1 MNRYQRWFGLTLVVV
16 FIPLLMVG
24 AFNYYI
30 DSLWNFSHANR
41 YNRIQISFDERQ
53 QKTNRV
59 SWGQNDY
66 NTLILGSSRT
76 TYMNQNDLIG
86 YRAYNYALSIM
97 LLEEYFDYVRYARMK
112 NGHDFDYIVIGLDFF
127 VTNKNIKLQN
137 DFHPPSYYINKS
149 NEFAYR
155 YKTLL
160 SLDLL
165 DYSLKNF
172 KASQRG
178 IPQTF
183 DYDRS
188 NIKTL
193 NRVNSAV
200 QQEQISAN
208 LVRYKNDIYANYEY
222 RDVKPIL
229 HSLKADNPNTT
240 FIVFT
245 TPTAR
250 PLWDLMVAQGLM
262 PYYEQWLKDSV
273 EAFGQIYNFDYPNSI
288 TNNLDNYYDASHV
301 YPEIE
306 TLIAHKIINCPDNRI
321 PADFGILLTREN
333 IAECLEDIRKTT
345 NNQHI

>member
-1 MNRYQRWFGLTLVVV
+1 MNRYQRWFGITLVVV
-16 FIPLLMVG
+16 LVPLLLVG
-24 AFNYYI
+24 GFNYYI
-30 DSLWNFSHANR
+30 DPLWNFSHANK

-53 QKTNRV
+53 QKTNRLT
-59 SWGQNDY
+59 WGKNNYD
-66 NTLILGSSRT
+66 TLILGSSRT
-76 TYMNQNDLIG
+76 TYMNQNDLAG
-86 YRAYNYALSIM
+86 HRAYNYALSIM
-97 LLEEYFDYVRYARMK
+97 LLEEYYDYVQYARIK
-112 NGHDFDYIVIGLDFF
+112 NGRDFDYIIIGLDFF

-137 DFHPPSYYINKS
+137 DFNPPSYYINKS

-172 KASQRG
+172 EASQRG

-183 DYDRS
+183 DYDRN

-193 NRVNSAV
+193 NRVSAAV
-200 QQEQISAN
+200 QQEQIRAN

-222 RDVKPIL
+222 RDVKQIL
-229 HSLKADNPNTT
+229 SSLKADNPNTT

-273 EAFGQIYNFDYPNSI
+273 EVFGQVYNFDYPNYV

-301 YPEIE
+301 YPEVE
-306 TLIAHKIINCPDNRI
+306 NLIVHKIINCPDNLI
-321 PADFGILLTREN
+321 ADFGILLNREN
-333 IAECLEDIRKTT
+333 IATGLEDIRKTT
-345 NNQHI
+345 NNQQT